1 MKIRRLI
8 TFAISAI
15 LLAGVVSANAAQP
28 LQIDRSTR
36 PAEPSFGFSITDDN
50 FSGYGAYSSISGAK
64 RGGFTTN
71 VECLSV
77 SDPKCAEADNLRVS
91 VIVPPCPANYDATDV
106 CIKSL
111 RTADSTGTLQN
122 ATLQYEAETN
132 KFPKDLANQLPAGG
146 GGSVWRGASSKG
158 GTLDYAVVVDLQI
171 NWYRTAQPGTQKW
184 VVGYSAQVIPVKIKS
199 GNYYPV
205 YWKYWDSPN
214 SGKVISSEPQLP
226 AGVTSYDPWFD
237 CVIVDKGRCALADT
251 FHADQKIEL
260 ALQMDNT
267 VAGWMFG
274 RMKDTKVS
282 SVPISKDSSLLTVE
296 GASINVPFGHAWVP
310 IKEIPTGT
318 PSLQEFAR
326 LQKIIGN
333 DITSEWFNWGRPS
346 NHQDLFQFSETG
358 LLGGERFIPSPTV
371 AGVGM
376 FVGIEPW
383 LKTISTTPTWRFQ
396 GMSPSSFWG
405 MDQTSANKVW
415 GCTVNDKTKLH
426 GLMTTNAMA
435 YSWSPPALKDEFLS
449 YKVAGAHLDAD
460 GSVYKGTYN
469 LSMNA
474 ESAKCIYGFTDAPI
488 QATVSISKEGGET
501 TNIATELL
509 SIQNGWMNLSAN
521 NFTFSDPTIKI
532 KLTQEKVVAKPTP
545 SATPIATPS
554 VTPSTAAP
562 SKVAVKKISIT
573 CVKGKTK
580 KVVTGTKPVCPAGYK
595 KK

>member
-1 MKIRRLI
+1 MKIRQLI
-8 TFAISAI
+8 TFAISII

-50 FSGYGAYSSISGAK
+50 FSGYGSYSSIHGAK
-64 RGGFTTN
+64 VGGFTTN
-71 VECLSV
+71 VECTSV
-77 SDPKCAEADNLRVS
+77 SDLKCAQAENLRVS
-91 VIVPPCPANYDATDV
+91 VIVPPCPAIYDATDV

-111 RTADSTGTLQN
+111 KTADSTGTLQN

-132 KFPKDLANQLPAGG
+132 KFPKDTKYQLPAGG

-171 NWYRTAQPGTQKW
+171 MWYRNAQPGLPDAHKS
-184 VVGYSAQVIPVKIKS
+184 VVGYSAQVIPVKVKT
-199 GNYYPV
+199 GNYYPI
-205 YWKYWDSPN
+205 YWKYNQP
-214 SGKVISSEPQLP
+214 SGFITSEPQLP
-226 AGVTSYDPWFD
+226 AGVTTYDPWFD
-237 CVIVDKGRCALADT
+237 CVIVDKGRCAMADI
-251 FHADQKIEL
+251 FYADQKIEL
-260 ALQMDNT
+260 SLQMDNT
-267 VAGWMFG
+267 VTGWMFG

-282 SVPISKDSSLLTVE
+282 AIPLSKNSSLLTVE

-310 IKEIPTGT
+310 LKAVPTGT

-326 LQKIIGN
+326 LQKILGN
-333 DITSEWFNWGRPS
+333 DITSEYFNWGRPS
-346 NHQDLFQFSETG
+346 NHSDLFQFPTTG
-358 LLGGERFIPSPTV
+358 LFGGEIFKPSAAV

-376 FVGIEPW
+376 FSGIEPW

-405 MDQTSANKVW
+405 MDQSSANKVW

-435 YSWSPPALKDEFLS
+435 YSWSPPALKDGFLS
-449 YKVAGAHLDAD
+449 YKVAGAHLDSD

-474 ESAKCIYGFTDAPI
+474 DSAKCIYGFTDAPI
-488 QATVSISKEGGET
+488 QATVSITKEGGET

-509 SIQNGWMNLSAN
+509 SIKNGWMNLSAN
-521 NFTFSDPTIKI
+521 NFTFSDPTIRI
-532 KLTQEKVVAKPTP
+532 KLTQEATVAKPTP
-545 SATPIATPS
+545 AATPTPT
-554 VTPSTAAP
+554 VAAP
-562 SKVAVKKISIT
+562 VKVSPKKITIT
-573 CVKGKTK
+573 CAKGSVK
-580 KVVTGTKPVCPAGYK
+580 KVVTGTKPACPAGFK

>member
-1 MKIRRLI
+1 MKTLRFIVSATI
-8 TFAISAI
+8 AIF
-15 LLAGVVSANAAQP
+15 LASLVSANAAQP
-28 LQIDRSTR
+28 LQIDPSTK
-36 PAEPSFGFSITDDN
+36 PADPSFGFSITDDN

-91 VIVPPCPANYDATDV
+91 IIVPPCSPNYDATDV

-111 RTADSTGTLQN
+111 RTADSTGLMQN

-171 NWYRTAQPGTQKW
+171 NWYRAAQSGVASSQKS
-184 VVGYSAQVIPVKIKS
+184 VVGYSAQVIPVKIQS

-205 YWKYWDSPN
+205 YWKYNQP
-214 SGKVISSEPQLP
+214 SGNISSEPQIP
-226 AGVTSYDPWFD
+226 AGITSYDNWFN
-237 CVIVDKGRCALADT
+237 CVIVDKGRCALVDT

-260 ALQMDNT
+260 TLQMDNT

-282 SVPISKDSSLLTVE
+282 SVPISKDSTLLTVE

-310 IKEIPTGT
+310 IKAIPTGT

-326 LQKIIGN
+326 LQKVIGN
-333 DITSEWFNWGRPS
+333 DITSESFIWGRPS
-346 NHQDLFQFSETG
+346 NHADLFQFGETG
-358 LLGGERFIPSPTV
+358 LMGGERFIPSPTV

-396 GMSPSSFWG
+396 GMSPSTFWG

-415 GCTVNDKTKLH
+415 SCTVNDKTKLH

-435 YSWSPPALKDEFLS
+435 YSWSPPALKDGFLS
-449 YKVAGAHLDAD
+449 YKVAGAHLDSD

-474 ESAKCIYGFTDAPI
+474 DSAKCIYGFTDAPI
-488 QATVSISKEGGET
+488 QATVSITKSDGET

-521 NFTFSDPTIKI
+521 NFTFSDPTIRI
-532 KLTQEKVVAKPTP
+532 KLTQETPTKASANSPVKVSP
-545 SATPIATPS
+545 
-554 VTPSTAAP
+554 
-562 SKVAVKKISIT
+562 VKKTIT
-573 CVKGKTK
+573 CIKGKTK
-580 KVVTGTKPVCPAGYK
+580 KFITGIKPTCPSGFK

>member
-1 MKIRRLI
+1 MKIRRHI

-28 LQIDRSTR
+28 QQIDRSTR
-36 PAEPSFGFSITDDN
+36 PADSFGFSITDDN
-50 FSGYGAYSSISGAK
+50 FTGYGAFSSIYGAK

-71 VECLSV
+71 VECSYV
-77 SDPKCAEADNLRVS
+77 SDPKCAQADNLRVS
-91 VIVPPCPANYDATDV
+91 VIVPPCPTNYDATDV

-132 KFPKDLANQLPAGG
+132 KFPKDTVNQLPAGG
-146 GGSVWRGASSKG
+146 GGSIWRGAGSKG
-158 GTLDYAVVVDLQI
+158 GTLDYAVVVDLEI
-171 NWYRTAQPGTQKW
+171 NWYRNQPVGIKNKL
-184 VVGYSAQVIPVKIKS
+184 VVGYSAQVIPVKVKT
-199 GNYYPV
+199 GNYYPI
-205 YWKYWDSPN
+205 YWKYNQP
-214 SGKVISSEPQLP
+214 SGNVSAEPQLP
-226 AGVTSYDPWFD
+226 AGVTSYDQWFD
-237 CVIVDKGRCALADT
+237 CVIVDKGRCALADN
-251 FHADQKIEL
+251 FYADQKIEL

-267 VAGWMFG
+267 VTGWMFG

-282 SVPISKDSSLLTVE
+282 SIPISKDSTLLTVE

-310 IKEIPTGT
+310 IKEIATGS

-326 LQKIIGN
+326 LQKLIGN
-333 DITSEWFNWGRPS
+333 DINSEWFNWSRPS
-346 NHQDLFQFSETG
+346 NHPDLFQFSITG
-358 LLGGERFIPSPTV
+358 SKEGGGFIPSSTV
-371 AGVGM
+371 NGVGQ

-405 MDQTSANKVW
+405 MDTTSANKVW
-415 GCTVNDKTKLH
+415 SCTVNDNTKLH

-435 YSWSPPALKDEFLS
+435 YSWSPPALKDGFLS
-449 YKVAGAHLDAD
+449 YKVAGAHFDSD

-521 NFTFSDPTIKI
+521 NFTFSDPTIRI
-532 KLTQEKVVAKPTP
+532 KLTQEKSAAKPTP
-545 SATPIATPS
+545 TASATPSP
-554 VTPSTAAP
+554 TA
-562 SKVAVKKISIT
+562 SKVAASKITIT
-573 CVKGKTK
+573 CLKGKLK
-580 KVVTGTKPVCPAGYK
+580 KVVTGIKPVCPTGYK
-595 KK
+595 KQ

>member
-1 MKIRRLI
+1 MRKHPVI

-15 LLAGVVSANAAQP
+15 LLTGVVSANAAQP
-28 LQIDRSTR
+28 QQIDRSTR
-36 PAEPSFGFSITDDN
+36 PADSFGFSITDDT
-50 FSGYGAYSSISGAK
+50 FTGYGAFSSISGAK
-64 RGGFTTN
+64 RGGNITN
-71 VECLSV
+71 VECSSV
-77 SDPKCAEADNLRVS
+77 SDPKCSQADNLRVS
-91 VIVPPCPANYDATDV
+91 VIVPPCPTNYDATDV

-132 KFPKDLANQLPAGG
+132 KFPKDTVNQLPAGG

-158 GTLDYAVVVDLQI
+158 GTLDYAVVVDLEI
-171 NWYRTAQPGTQKW
+171 NWYRNQPAGISNKS
-184 VVGYSAQVIPVKIKS
+184 VVGYSAQVIPVKVKT

-205 YWKYWDSPN
+205 YWKYSN
-214 SGKVISSEPQLP
+214 NATYGEVVSAEAQLP
-226 AGVTSYDPWFD
+226 AGVTTYDNWWD
-237 CVIVDKGRCALADT
+237 CVIVDKGRCAQADN
-251 FHADQKIEL
+251 FYADQKIEL

-267 VAGWMFG
+267 VTGWMFG

-282 SVPISKDSSLLTVE
+282 SIPISKNSTLLTVE

-310 IKEIPTGT
+310 IKEIATGS

-326 LQKIIGN
+326 FMKIIGN
-333 DITSEWFNWGRPS
+333 DINSEWFNWSRPS
-346 NHQDLFQFSETG
+346 NHPDLFQFPTTG
-358 LLGGERFIPSPTV
+358 LLGGEIFKPSSSV
-371 AGVGM
+371 DGVGQ

-405 MDQTSANKVW
+405 MDQSTANKVW
-415 GCTVNDKTKLH
+415 SCTVNDNTKLH

-435 YSWSPPALKDEFLS
+435 YSWSPPALKDGFLS
-449 YKVAGAHLDAD
+449 YKVAGAHFDAD

-501 TNIATELL
+501 TNIATELV

-521 NFTFSDPTIKI
+521 NFTFSDPTIRI
-532 KLTQEKVVAKPTP
+532 KLTQEKAAAMPTP
-545 SATPIATPS
+545 TASATPSP
-554 VTPSTAAP
+554 TA
-562 SKVAVKKISIT
+562 SKVSVSKITIT
-573 CVKGKTK
+573 CIKGKLK
-580 KVVTGTKPVCPAGYK
+580 KVVTGTKPVCPTGYK
-595 KK
+595 KQ

>member
-8 TFAISAI
+8 TLAISAI

-28 LQIDRSTR
+28 PQIDRSTR

-50 FSGYGAYSSISGAK
+50 FSGYGAYSSIAGAK

-71 VECLSV
+71 VECASV

-111 RTADSTGTLQN
+111 KTADSTGTLQN

-132 KFPKDLANQLPAGG
+132 KFPKDTTYQLPAGG

-158 GTLDYAVVVDLQI
+158 GTLDYAVVIDLQI
-171 NWYRTAQPGTQKW
+171 MWYRNAQPGLPDAHKS
-184 VVGYSAQVIPVKIKS
+184 VIGYSAQVIPVKIKS
-199 GNYYPV
+199 GNYYPI
-205 YWKYWDSPN
+205 YWKYNQP
-214 SGKVISSEPQLP
+214 SGNVSSEPQLP
-226 AGVTSYDPWFD
+226 AGVTTYDNWFD
-237 CVIVDKGRCALADT
+237 CVLVDKGRCAMADN
-251 FHADQKIEL
+251 FYADQKIEL
-260 ALQMDNT
+260 SIQMDNT

-282 SVPISKDSSLLTVE
+282 SIPISKNSTLLTVE

-310 IKEIPTGT
+310 IKEIPTGK

-326 LQKIIGN
+326 LQKVIGN

-346 NHQDLFQFSETG
+346 NHADLFQFSETG
-358 LLGGERFIPSPTV
+358 LMGGERFIPSPTV

-415 GCTVNDKTKLH
+415 GCTVNDKSKLH

-435 YSWSPPALKDEFLS
+435 YSWSPPALKDGFLS
-449 YKVAGAHLDAD
+449 YRVAGAHLDAD

-488 QATVSISKEGGET
+488 QATVSITKEGGET
-501 TNIATELL
+501 TNVATELL

-521 NFTFSDPTIKI
+521 NFTFSDPTIRI

-545 SATPIATPS
+545 SATPVATPS
-554 VTPSTAAP
+554 AAP
-562 SKVAVKKISIT
+562 SKAAVKKITIT
-573 CVKGKTK
+573 CIKGKTK
-580 KVVTGTKPVCPAGYK
+580 KIVTGTQPVCPAGYK